1 MNRILF
7 TALLLGATVGLG
19 GCKFL
24 KKKAPEEAPTAAAA
38 PSAAPVVAP
47 VEPPPVVEPV
57 APVAAV
63 EPPVDETTVP
73 APQDFEDEAFEKVTP
88 ANFKAEL
95 ARLNKEIAPPAA
107 AARVPVVTAP

>member
-1 MNRILF
+1 MNPRFVL
-7 TALLLGATVGLG
+7 TALLLASVSLG

-24 KKKAPEEAPTAAAA
+24 KKKAPDEGAPAAAAA
-38 PSAAPVVAP
+38 PSVAPLAPVAAPAP
-47 VEPPPVVEPV
+47 EPV

-63 EPPVDETTVP
+63 EPPLDEASVP

-95 ARLNKEIAPPAA
+95 ARLNKEIAAPA
-107 AARVPVVTAP
+107 P